1 MNNKLI
7 SNQYKQ
13 EAAGLEKFDLAGSQS
28 ISWES
33 PSNIA
38 LIKYWGKYGDQL
50 PQNPSLSFNLK
61 HSKTVTKIIYQKKE
75 RSKSSIQYFFE
86 DERNV
91 PFEKRIKN
99 YFEKIAVYLPF
110 LKKLDFTI
118 YSKNTFPHSAGI
130 ASSASSFSALA
141 HGLCSIEQELFHTLS
156 GHDEFFRKASFLARL
171 GSGSASR
178 SVPGKTILWGKTE
191 RLPESSD
198 EYAVPIDEQ
207 VHHLFKSYRD
217 AVLIIDSDQK
227 TSSSSKGHSLMEN
240 HPFAKARYL
249 QANVNLEKL
258 LLALK
263 SGGERLFAEIV
274 ENEAMTLHAL
284 MLASNPSLSLIK
296 PNTLAVIEKL
306 KEFRQKQRLNF
317 AFTLD
322 AGPNVHILYPNKI
335 KAKMVNFIENELLP
349 FCEDGKWIDD
359 EISNGP
365 KQIFS

>member
-1 MNNKLI
+1 MNDKLI
-7 SNQYKQ
+7 STQYKQ
-13 EAAGLEKFDLAGSQS
+13 KAYDLANFDLTGSQS

-38 LIKYWGKYGDQL
+38 LIKYWGKHDDQL

-61 HSKTVTKIIYQKKE
+61 NSKTITNIIYQKKE
-75 RSKSSIQYFFE
+75 PDESSIRYFFE
-86 DERNV
+86 DQRNV

-141 HGLCSIEQELFHTLS
+141 HGLCSIEKDLFHTLP
-156 GHDEFFRKASFLARL
+156 GQDEFYRKASFLARL

-178 SVPGKTILWGKTE
+178 SISGKAVLWGKTE
-191 RLPESSD
+191 RVTESSD

-217 AVLIIDSDQK
+217 AVLIIDSGQK
-227 TSSSSKGHSLMEN
+227 TSSSSKGHMLMEN
-240 HPFAKARYL
+240 HSFAKARYL
-249 QANVNLEKL
+249 QANINLEKM

-263 SGGERLFAEIV
+263 TGGEKLFAEIV
-274 ENEAMTLHAL
+274 ESEAMTLHAL
-284 MLASNPSLSLIK
+284 MLSSNPAIFLIK

-306 KEFRQKQRLNF
+306 KEFRRKQCLNF

-335 KAKMVNFIENELLP
+335 KAIMVNFIENELLP
-349 FCEDGKWIDD
+349 FCENGKWIDD